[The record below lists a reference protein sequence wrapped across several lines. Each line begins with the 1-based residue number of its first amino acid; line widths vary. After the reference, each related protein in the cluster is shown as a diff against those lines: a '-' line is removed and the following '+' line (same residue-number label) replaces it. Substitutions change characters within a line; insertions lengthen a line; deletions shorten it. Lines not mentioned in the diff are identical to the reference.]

1 MQKNRMDGLYD
12 DDEIEISTLKLVR
25 DFVEFQ
31 VNQHSLNLS
40 GNFVP
45 SQRFL

>member
-12 DDEIEISTLKLVR
+12 DDEIEISTLQLVR

-31 VNQHSLNLS
+31 VDHHSLNLS
-40 GNFVP
+40 
-45 SQRFL
+45 